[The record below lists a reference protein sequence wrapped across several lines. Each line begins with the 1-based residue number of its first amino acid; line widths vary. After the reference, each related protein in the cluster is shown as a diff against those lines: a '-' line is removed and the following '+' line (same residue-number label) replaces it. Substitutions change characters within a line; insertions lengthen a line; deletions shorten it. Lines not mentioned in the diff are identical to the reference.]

1 MRKIAKR
8 NDKNPTKTKKI
19 KKKTVKLRTRQAS
32 KLTIE
37 ISSNKTQ
44 RINMK
49 ISVTGKLQ
57 RKLTI
62 KGPSIDPGMRV
73 EILEV

>member
-1 MRKIAKR
+1 MIKTAKS

-19 KKKTVKLRTRQAS
+19 EKKTVKPRTWQAS
-32 KLTIE
+32 KVKMET
-37 ISSNKTQ
+37 SSNKTQ

-49 ISVTGKLQ
+49 MSVTGELQ
-57 RKLTI
+57 RKLII
-62 KGPSIDPGMRV
+62 KGPSIDPGMHV